1 MDGGGPCAAL
11 PGKINRGTEPHSGAL
26 KRNKERNMQKARK
39 TWKRMAFL
47 STQVLLVFSG
57 GACLPDNIFAE
68 TAGEIVNGLILTGIN
83 LALANSGIQI

>member
-1 MDGGGPCAAL
+1 
-11 PGKINRGTEPHSGAL
+11 
-26 KRNKERNMQKARK
+26 MQKVRK

-68 TAGEIVNGLILTGIN
+68 TAGDVVNGLIITGIN
-83 LALANSGIQI
+83 LVLADSGLQI